1 MKETDEDTEENTMQV
16 SFVNDSAAKILKS
29 DMNFLD

>member
-1 MKETDEDTEENTMQV
+1 MKETDEDTEESTMQV